1 MNGSPDRRRSRA
13 PRVSG
18 ALVLALGLLE
28 VACGLGRPTGPAAVA
43 WDRDTCERCAMA
55 IGDRRFAA
63 QIRSGA
69 SGEVHRFDDLGC
81 ASLWLDEHRDGVGG
95 RPEVWVRD
103 LRGER
108 WLDAT
113 ASTYAAGLRSPM
125 SYGFGA
131 SPEPVEGG
139 TRWDEVRGQ
148 IREIESERRRRGR

>member
-1 MNGSPDRRRSRA
+1 MDGRHDLRRSRV

-28 VACGLGRPTGPAAVA
+28 AACGRGTATGPAEVA

-69 SGEVHRFDDLGC
+69 SGEIHKFDDLGC
-81 ASLWLDEHRDGVGG
+81 ASLWLDEHRREAGD
-95 RPEVWVRD
+95 RREVWVRD

-113 ASTYAAGLRSPM
+113 ASTYAPGLRTPM

-131 SPEPVEGG
+131 SPESVEGG
-139 TRWDEVRGQ
+139 IAWSEVRER
-148 IREIESERRRRGR
+148 IREIESARRSPGR

>member
-1 MNGSPDRRRSRA
+1 MNRSPDPRRSRA

-28 VACGLGRPTGPAAVA
+28 VACGRGSATGPVEIV

-69 SGEVHRFDDLGC
+69 SGEVHKFDDLGC
-81 ASLWLDEHRDGVGG
+81 ASLWLDEHRDGVGD
-95 RPEVWVRD
+95 RPEAWVRD

-113 ASTYAAGLRSPM
+113 ASTYAPGLRTPM

-139 TRWDEVRGQ
+139 IAWSEVRER
-148 IREIESERRRRGR
+148 IRDIESARRSPGR

>member
-1 MNGSPDRRRSRA
+1 MNRSPDPRRSRA

-28 VACGLGRPTGPAAVA
+28 VACGWGNATGPVEIV

-69 SGEVHRFDDLGC
+69 SGEVHKFDDLGC
-81 ASLWLDEHRDGVGG
+81 ASLWLDEHRDGVGD
-95 RPEVWVRD
+95 RLEAWVRD

-113 ASTYAAGLRSPM
+113 ASTYAPGLHTPM

-131 SPEPVEGG
+131 TPEPVEGG
-139 TRWDEVRGQ
+139 IRWDEVRGR

>member
-1 MNGSPDRRRSRA
+1 MNGPPDRRRSRA
-13 PRVSG
+13 PRLSG
-18 ALVLALGLLE
+18 ALVLALGLIE
-28 VACGLGRPTGPAAVA
+28 AACGRGSATGPAEVV

-69 SGEVHRFDDLGC
+69 SGEAHRFDDLGC
-81 ASLWLDEHRDGVGG
+81 ASLWLDEHRAGVED
-95 RPEVWVRD
+95 RPEAWVRD

-113 ASTYAAGLRSPM
+113 AAYYAPGLRSPM

-139 TRWDEVRGQ
+139 IRWDEVRVR
-148 IREIESERRRRGR
+148 IREIENERRRRGR